1 MPNVYE
7 GWHSSLGLYK
17 SDVVAQTYQ
26 PSLQEVEAGKSEIQS
41 YPWLHRLEASL
52 GYMRPCLKK
61 KTKTKREG
69 GLPIMQRPCV

>member
-1 MPNVYE
+1 MGPGSQSADFTEHKAQCLPNVYE

-52 GYMRPCLKK
+52 GYMVLCLK
-61 KTKTKREG
+61 T
-69 GLPIMQRPCV
+69 